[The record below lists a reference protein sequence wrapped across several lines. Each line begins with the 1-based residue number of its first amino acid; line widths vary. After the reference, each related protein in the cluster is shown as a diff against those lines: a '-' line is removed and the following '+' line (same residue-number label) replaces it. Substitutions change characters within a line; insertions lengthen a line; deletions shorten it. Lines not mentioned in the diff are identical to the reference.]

1 MLVLRYASC
10 VYAHSIP
17 DLYQPIQLF
26 AGEIG
31 NPAAGDMEQTIVAPY
46 NTPASNPPSGHS
58 F

>member
-1 MLVLRYASC
+1 MLILRYASC

-17 DLYQPIQLF
+17 DLYQPVQRF
-26 AGEIG
+26 AGEIR
-31 NPAAGDMEQTIVAPY
+31 NLAAGDVGETIIDPY